1 MKKGDFVIIGIVATA
16 LVASIILLV
25 SFSKAGTRVVIKKDN
40 EIIYNDSINKNT
52 TIQTGTNTI
61 TVKSG
66 EVYVSDATCK
76 NQICVNSGKISKKG
90 ESIVCLPNKVVVEIK

>member
-1 MKKGDFVIIGIVATA
+1 MKKGDFVIIGTVAVA
-16 LVASIILLV
+16 LVLSIVLLV
-25 SFSKAGTRVVIKKDN
+25 SFSKTGTSVVIKQDD
-40 EIIYNDSINKNT
+40 EIIYNDSINKNA

-61 TVKSG
+61 TVKNG
-66 EVYVSDATCK
+66 EVYVSEAVCK